1 MPNYNYLARDS
12 NGRISRGSQE
22 AVSATAVRTAL
33 QSRGLKLMSV
43 QEVEEDTW
51 NLQQLVSFL
60 NPFQWLP
67 PRSLDIEIA
76 LEQLAVMLRSGLS
89 LLESLRTV
97 SRQARFQPLRRIV
110 DAVAE
115 SIQEGNSFADALSE
129 HKAFPVVVVQLVR
142 VGEATG
148 NLDTVLDR
156 AAGQIR
162 TRRQNINSLVTALAY
177 PAFVAAA
184 AIAVAVYLVVV
195 VIPELQKFLGAMGK
209 RLPSMTQRLIDVSDW
224 IQLHGIT
231 TLVIVV
237 VATLSI
243 VLVYLWPP
251 GRITIDRLLLRIP
264 VIGHVLRLS
273 GTVTFSSSLSV
284 MVRSGITVLDA
295 LRTVE
300 QLHGNR
306 YLASRVAAARDA
318 VIQGEALSDPLATR
332 YAHMPMLASMVSVA
346 ESTGQMD
353 EVLESVSRFHE
364 SQLQSAI
371 KRLSAL
377 VEPAVI
383 VVVGGIVGYVYMA
396 FFVALFS
403 AGGNLQ

>member
-1 MPNYNYLARDS
+1 MATYNYLARDS
-12 NGRISRGSQE
+12 NGRITRGSQDS
-22 AVSATAVRTAL
+22 ASVSTLRNFL

-43 QEVEEDTW
+43 EEVPIASW
-51 NLQQLVSFL
+51 NLQTLIGYL

-89 LLESLRTV
+89 LLEALKTV
-97 SRQARFQPLRRIV
+97 AQQARFQPLRRV
-110 DAVAE
+110 CESVAE
-115 SIQEGNSFADALSE
+115 SIQEGQSFADALAE
-129 HKAFPVVVVQLVR
+129 HKSIPMVVVQLVR

-148 NLDTVLDR
+148 NLDLVLDR
-156 AAGQIR
+156 AASQIR
-162 TRRQNINSLVTALAY
+162 TRRQNINSLITALAY
-177 PAFVAAA
+177 PAFVAVA
-184 AIAVAVYLVVV
+184 AIAVAIYLIVV
-195 VIPELQKFLGAMGK
+195 VIPELQKFLSAMGK
-209 RLPSMTQRLIDVSDW
+209 RLPRMTQRLLDVAEWVQVNGVSTVVF
-224 IQLHGIT
+224 IA
-231 TLVIVV
+231 IVLLTV
-237 VATLSI
+237 

-251 GRITIDRLLLRIP
+251 GRYQIDRFLLRIP
-264 VIGHVLRLS
+264 VIGYVLRLS

-306 YLASRVAAARDA
+306 FLASRVAAARDA
-318 VIQGEALSDPLATR
+318 VIQGEALSEPLAVR
-332 YAHMPMLASMVSVA
+332 YAHMPMLASMVAVA

-353 EVLESVSRFHE
+353 EVLDSVARFHE